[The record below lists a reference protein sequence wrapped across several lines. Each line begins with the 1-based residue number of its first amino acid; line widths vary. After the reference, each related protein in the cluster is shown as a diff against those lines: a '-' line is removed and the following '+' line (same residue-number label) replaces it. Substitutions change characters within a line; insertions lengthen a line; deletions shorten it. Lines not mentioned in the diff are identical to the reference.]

1 MNENEG
7 IEIEE
12 EEYSIEDSPF
22 KPKVKL
28 CSFNILYFS
37 NKHFRM
43 SMRAT
48 AM

>member
-28 CSFNILYFS
+28 CSFNILNFS